1 MNKFR
6 LQVLGAMS
14 MIVLATI
21 ILMAS
26 LNYYAFQAESI
37 QLNKQILNQKNLV
50 LNARLTE
57 KFDNYQRMLS
67 SLSLGAYSVEEEEL
81 PPHIAA
87 HLRGIDKTLNG
98 ASVGVFLFGK
108 SGALYS
114 KAGQKLDINVKDA
127 NRDYYDAVFSKGKNF
142 YVSAPYASLTTGE
155 TVVGVAYKI
164 NNDTAVL
171 ASITLDAVLGSAM
184 ERKDMFIYSA
194 DGTIMVSPYSELIG
208 KNIFAERPSFRQFNS
223 SSPEMAYSLSVDDQ
237 NVSFT
242 AFWGE
247 IEVNGWGYVSFVRNS
262 VIAEGADRQVIF
274 SVIIGVVCLIAAVSV
289 LLYVINRL
297 VLKPVGGA
305 PEDIAS
311 LIENMAEGNLRQ
323 RFTRTDKDTGIY
335 LSLVNLSE
343 RLTSLIKNSHSI
355 AENVSSASQELN
367 AVMYDTQKNIQ
378 HEQSQVEQ
386 ISAAIS
392 ELSTTSMEVSE
403 KALMAQEETIKS
415 QSNVESGKHTLGKNV
430 ALTNDINESVTST
443 AQIVEELKEFSVEIG
458 SVTEVIT
465 GISEQTNLLALN
477 AAIEAARAGEAGRGF
492 AVVADEVR
500 NLASKTQQSTI
511 SIQDIIGKL
520 QAQSE
525 KANRNMSQNLE
536 LIHESVLFA
545 EQIEASFEDI
555 STAVQCISDINTIV
569 ATASQQQHS
578 VTEDISRNTAQAFE
592 LVHQNVSAV
601 SQTLQASSELAQLA
615 QTQKDELEF
624 FKV

>member
-114 KAGQKLDINVKDA
+114 KTGQKLDTNVKAA